1 MVLYFTGTGNSR
13 FIARKLGG
21 LLDDSICSIGD
32 DLRNGR
38 TGHFTQE
45 STLVFVVPTY
55 MSRMPPKVE
64 KYIQDSDFLGCGCA
78 YFVFSAAQ
86 AVGNAEKYCKRLCDK
101 KNLIYM
107 GTAAVKSPA
116 NYVVMYDVLPKNKA
130 EQEMERSIPAIEK
143 LADQIRHHAK
153 IELDDSFGGHKPFS
167 AFAPAIV
174 KMASAKG
181 FHVSDACIS
190 CGSCERACPLEMF
203 PSGMGSPCGVRNV
216 RTAWAA
222 SPSARKRQSIT
233 AKRHK
238 TGTVITSLDGSDHS
252 GSESQTVKEV

>member
-13 FIARKLGG
+13 FIARKLGD
-21 LLDDSICSIGD
+21 LLGDSIYSIGD

-86 AVGNAEKYCKRLCDK
+86 AIGNAEKYCKRLCDK

-116 NYVVMYDVLPKNKA
+116 NYVVMYDVLPKSKA
-130 EQEMERSIPAIEK
+130 EQEMERSIPAMEK
-143 LADQIRHHAK
+143 LADQMRHHSMIK
-153 IELDDSFGGHKPFS
+153 LDDSFGGHKPFS
-167 AFAPAIV
+167 VLAPAIL
-174 KMASAKG
+174 KMASAKD

-190 CGSCERACPLEMF
+190 CGSCERVCPLGNVSLKNGK
-203 PSGMGSPCGVRNV
+203 PAWGAKCTHCMGCISVCPQKAIDYGKKTQDRN
-216 RTAWAA
+216 RYYL
-222 SPSARKRQSIT
+222 P
-233 AKRHK
+233 
-238 TGTVITSLDGSDHS
+238 
-252 GSESQTVKEV
+252 

>member
-13 FIARKLGG
+13 FIARKLGD
-21 LLDDSICSIGD
+21 LLGDSIYSIGD

-64 KYIQDSDFLGCGCA
+64 KYIQDSDFFGCGCA
-78 YFVFSAAQ
+78 YFIFSAAQ

-116 NYVVMYDVLPKNKA
+116 NYVVMYDVLPKSKA
-130 EQEMERSIPAIEK
+130 EQEMERSIPAMEK
-143 LADQIRHHAK
+143 LADQMRHHSMIK
-153 IELDDSFGGHKPFS
+153 LDDSFGGHKPFS
-167 AFAPAIV
+167 VLAPAIL

-190 CGSCERACPLEMF
+190 CGSCERVCPLGNVSLQNGK
-203 PSGMGSPCGVRNV
+203 PVWGTKCTHCMGCISVCPQKAIDYGKKTQDRN
-216 RTAWAA
+216 RYYL
-222 SPSARKRQSIT
+222 P
-233 AKRHK
+233 
-238 TGTVITSLDGSDHS
+238 
-252 GSESQTVKEV
+252 

>member
-13 FIARKLGG
+13 FIARKLGD
-21 LLDDSICSIGD
+21 LLGDSIYSIGD

-116 NYVVMYDVLPKNKA
+116 NYVVMYDVLPKSKA
-130 EQEMERSIPAIEK
+130 EQEMERSIPAMEK
-143 LADQIRHHAK
+143 LADQMRHHSMIK
-153 IELDDSFGGHKPFS
+153 LDDSFGGHKPFS
-167 AFAPAIV
+167 VLAPAIL
-174 KMASAKG
+174 KMASAKD

-190 CGSCERACPLEMF
+190 CGSCERVCPLGNVSLQNGK
-203 PSGMGSPCGVRNV
+203 PVWGAQCTHCMGCISVCPKKAIDYGKKTQDRN
-216 RTAWAA
+216 RYYL
-222 SPSARKRQSIT
+222 P
-233 AKRHK
+233 
-238 TGTVITSLDGSDHS
+238 
-252 GSESQTVKEV
+252 

>member
-13 FIARKLGG
+13 FIARKLGD
-21 LLDDSICSIGD
+21 LLGDSIYSIGD

-116 NYVVMYDVLPKNKA
+116 NYVVMYDVLPKSKA
-130 EQEMERSIPAIEK
+130 EQEMERSIPAMEK
-143 LADQIRHHAK
+143 LADQMRHHSMIK
-153 IELDDSFGGHKPFS
+153 LDDSFGGHKPFS
-167 AFAPAIV
+167 VLAPAIL
-174 KMASAKG
+174 KMASAKD
-181 FHVSDACIS
+181 FHVSDACIA
-190 CGSCERACPLEMF
+190 CGSCERVCPLGNVSLQNGK
-203 PSGMGSPCGVRNV
+203 PVWGAQCTHCMGCISVCPKKAIDYGKKTQDRN
-216 RTAWAA
+216 RYYL
-222 SPSARKRQSIT
+222 P
-233 AKRHK
+233 
-238 TGTVITSLDGSDHS
+238 
-252 GSESQTVKEV
+252 